1 MVRAINRKNI
11 TPNLKNQAPFAT
23 MEKTKLR
30 AIASKAGKANKGKKK
45 GMHYTRCINCE
56 VKDSCS
62 RAFQEAILIRAKG
75 AECER
80 TGLNPFSMNIE
91 KAKNYAMKD
100 ARCLY
105 EIEHNEG
112 LRNKELR
119 SLSAFTSKDP
129 TELLKKVHLIFRKL
143 EGLTES
149 SPSFAKYAQMFYML
163 TNMYKILHPESKA
176 SQTVNISSNTKKN
189 ATVDIKVMM
198 QEMREKETPKSVV
211 RAEDVIDAEVV
222 SNEEDNC

>member
-1 MVRAINRKNI
+1 MVRAINKVNAA
-11 TPNLKNQAPFAT
+11 PNLKSSAPLAT
-23 MEKTKLR
+23 MDKAELQKFT
-30 AIASKAGKANKGKKK
+30 SNAGKANLGKKK

-75 AECER
+75 AECKR
-80 TGLNPFSMNIE
+80 TGLNPFNMNIE
-91 KAKNYAMKD
+91 KAMSFKMKD

-176 SQTVNISSNTKKN
+176 SQTVNINNSAKKN

-198 QEMREKETPKSVV
+198 QEMREKKTPKSVV